1 MNCFFFF
8 FVGVCCSWFD
18 FTVALNIVDWYMVL
32 HDIIIV
38 SFILAA
44 YLVYFI
50 NWFSLYFAKIGLGN
64 PSKDYYVQVDTGS
77 DILWVNCIGC
87 DKCPTKSDLGV
98 CFFIIVIVFFCFVIY
113 VFLIMQG
120 LLFKNRLLFCYFVTD
135 KIDTVWSSQLCVC
148 NKGFLWWRFLY
159 FHIQWL
165 TSWLQK
171 RIALPIQCRLWGWK
185 LNCWILC
192 EWRGA
197 VRASHWKPTNRIIKW
212 DCYIWV
218 SCSSP
223 IIMWFL
229 LCSTY
234 FKCCV

>member
-1 MNCFFFF
+1 MYRLFWLLI
-8 FVGVCCSWFD
+8 WF
-18 FTVALNIVDWYMVL
+18 T
-32 HDIIIV
+32 
-38 SFILAA
+38 SFICLAFTSPRLGLA
-44 YLVYFI
+44 IHRRTIMFKWILGAIFYGWIASAVTSVPQKVTLVYASS
-50 NWFSLYFAKIGLGN
+50 SLWL
-64 PSKDYYVQVDTGS
+64 
-77 DILWVNCIGC
+77 
-87 DKCPTKSDLGV
+87 
-98 CFFIIVIVFFCFVIY
+98 FFFVIY

-148 NKGFLWWRFLY
+148 SKGFLWWRFLY

-192 EWRGA
+192 EWHGA

-223 IIMWFL
+223 IIMWF
-229 LCSTY
+229 
-234 FKCCV
+234 CCAQHISNVVSRFWRTHSRPTFNLAYEMDIGNGRTMYAPYAAGPA